1 MRAYSG
7 ARIHRRKVTPDL
19 QSQLQEVLGPAYR
32 VDRELGGAGM
42 SRVFV
47 ASDVWTM
54 ELKKKQ

>member
-1 MRAYSG
+1 M
-7 ARIHRRKVTPDL
+7 TPDL